1 VPPVDAIRRQAE
13 RSLAAHRASERQFQE
28 WLGRRGSML
37 DRPRG

>member
-1 VPPVDAIRRQAE
+1 VPPVDAIRRQAAV
-13 RSLAAHRASERQFQE
+13 LAAHRASERQFQE